1 MTALLF
7 GLAALVMA
15 IIAWRLKSGVRWR
28 LRLPSWRTSVGVVLL
43 AASVVL
49 ALRSN
54 ISAAVGL
61 AMVAL
66 LVLERRGLG
75 RLDPSKWGR
84 PQPGS
89 TSRVVTDYLD
99 VEFDHDTGALRGRIL
114 QGAFAGREIDALTP
128 AELAALW
135 RDLSF
140 ADPQSAQ
147 IVEACLDRAHPTW
160 RDDLARGGDGRGG
173 ESSSQ
178 GKPPEGGQMGVEE
191 ACAIL
196 GLAPGASPDE
206 IRQAHRELMKKL
218 HPDRGGSGYLAAKIN
233 EAKDTLLGRS

>member
-7 GLAALVMA
+7 GLAALVLA
-15 IIAWRLKSGVRWR
+15 IIAWRLKSGVRWQ
-28 LRLPSWRTSVGVVLL
+28 LRMPSWRTIVGVLLL
-43 AASVVL
+43 AASVFL

-66 LVLERRGLG
+66 LVLERRGLTS
-75 RLDPSKWGR
+75 LDPSKWGR
-84 PQPGS
+84 PTPGNA
-89 TSRVVTDYLD
+89 SRVVTDHLD
-99 VEFDHDTGALRGRIL
+99 VELDHDSGTLRGRIL

-147 IVEACLDRAHPTW
+147 IVEAYLDRAHPSW
-160 RDDLARGGDGRGG
+160 RDDAARGGEGSGSDGA
-173 ESSSQ
+173 EQ
-178 GKPPEGGQMGVEE
+178 GWASDAGPMRAEE
-191 ACAIL
+191 AYAIL
-196 GLAPGASPDE
+196 GLKPGASADD
-206 IRQAHRELMKKL
+206 IRLAHRELMKKV

-233 EAKDTLLGRS
+233 EAKDALLGKA

>member
-7 GLAALVMA
+7 GLAALVLA
-15 IIAWRLKSGVRWR
+15 IIAWRLKSGVRWQ
-28 LRLPSWRTSVGVVLL
+28 LRMPRWRTVLGLLML
-43 AASVVL
+43 AGAVFL

-66 LVLERRGLG
+66 LVLERRGLSS
-75 RLDPSKWGR
+75 LDPSKWGR
-84 PQPGS
+84 PQPGNS
-89 TSRVVTDYLD
+89 SRVVTDYLD
-99 VEFDHDTGALRGRIL
+99 VELDHDTGALRGRIL
-114 QGAFAGREIDALTP
+114 QGAFAGRDIDALTP
-128 AELAALW
+128 AELAELW

-147 IVEACLDRAHPTW
+147 IVEAYLARVHPSW
-160 RDDLARGGDGRGG
+160 RDDMARGSGQGTGDAEQDGAADAGPMRR
-173 ESSSQ
+173 
-178 GKPPEGGQMGVEE
+178 EE
-191 ACAIL
+191 AYAVL
-196 GLAPGASPDE
+196 GLAPGATPDE

-233 EAKDTLLGRS
+233 EAKDVLLGKG